1 MKKYYKKN
9 YFKKKNIRPLFV
21 VSGQDFLR
29 AGLYSRPQS
38 WYSFSGYVLVPF
50 VPLVHLGIYVSCV
63 LLLSIGILYLYLNS
77 FPPLFVYSLI
87 Y

>member
-9 YFKKKNIRPLFV
+9 YFEKKKYETIFV

-29 AGLYSRPQS
+29 VGLYSRPQS

-50 VPLVHLGIYVSCV
+50 VPLVHLDIYVSCV
-63 LLLSIGILYLYLNS
+63 VQLGFCIYL
-77 FPPLFVYSLI
+77 
-87 Y
+87 